1 MQVNADWE
9 CPESLTHV
17 KARAKTPGEHSS
29 ITTAMSPPTFKRLDA
44 RKLLAE
50 GIEPFPAIRK
60 RVDALK
66 EGEGLAVIAPFL
78 PSPLI
83 EKLRSE
89 NFSSRVEP
97 QPDGGWVTYFWRET
111 PEG

>member
-1 MQVNADWE
+1 
-9 CPESLTHV
+9 
-17 KARAKTPGEHSS
+17 
-29 ITTAMSPPTFKRLDA
+29 MSPPTFKRLDV

-66 EGEGLAVIAPFL
+66 VGEGLAVIAPFL

-97 QPDGGWVTYFWRET
+97 QPDGSWVTYFWRET
-111 PEG
+111 PEA

>member
-1 MQVNADWE
+1 
-9 CPESLTHV
+9 
-17 KARAKTPGEHSS
+17 
-29 ITTAMSPPTFKRLDA
+29 MSASPKPPNFKRFDV
-44 RKLLAE
+44 RKLLRD
-50 GIEPFPAIRK
+50 GTEPLPEIRK

-66 EGEGLAVIAPFL
+66 TGEGLAIIAPFL

-97 QPDGGWVTYFWRET
+97 QPDGSWITYFWRDT
-111 PEG
+111 TA

>member
-1 MQVNADWE
+1 M
-9 CPESLTHV
+9 
-17 KARAKTPGEHSS
+17 SS
-29 ITTAMSPPTFKRLDA
+29 STRFKRLDV
-44 RKLLAE
+44 RKLLRE
-50 GIEPFPAIRK
+50 GIEPLPAIRR

-66 EGEGLAVIAPFL
+66 DGEGLAVIAPFL

-97 QPDGGWVTYFWRET
+97 QPDGSWVTYFWRET
-111 PEG
+111 GPPC